1 MADFLR
7 WNEAL
12 PEFMIPLLGFI
23 TIVSVLALIMAKK
36 VAPVV
41 ALIVVPVITA
51 IIGGFGPDVGR
62 FVAQGIAAIA
72 PTGVMFIFAI
82 LFFSVL
88 TDAGTFRPLIKATIK
103 FGGSDPVK
111 IAVGTAIFTFLAHLD
126 GAGATTFLVVIP
138 PMLILYNAV
147 GMRPTTLATI
157 VALGAGTMNAVPWSA
172 VPLRAATILS
182 TPGNYVSSAYVVS
195 GILVPLGAGLLLV
208 VGIAYFL
215 GTRERKRLGYS
226 PNTTAEL
233 KLEKIEEVLAL
244 SEDQKK
250 LLRPKMVPL
259 NACMILVTVVIL
271 MMGWVP
277 AHITFMVAFSL
288 ALIINYPVVADQ
300 RARID
305 AHAKS
310 ALMMATVL
318 FGAAVLIGITRN
330 SGMIESMTA
339 VAVNIIPDAMGRYLP
354 VIVGVLAMPLSLL
367 FDPDSFYFGVLPVL
381 VQVSESFG
389 VDGINVVRAALL
401 GQMTTG
407 FPVSPLTPSTFLL
420 VGLAGVDFGEHQ
432 KKTIPFAFT
441 VTIFMLIVS
450 LVTGAIRL
458 S

>member
-1 MADFLR
+1 MIAFLG
-7 WNEAL
+7 L
-12 PEFMIPLLGFI
+12 I
-23 TIVSVLALIMAKK
+23 TIVAVLALIMSKK

-41 ALIVVPVITA
+41 ALIVVPVITG
-51 IIGGFGPDVGR
+51 IIGGFGPYIGR
-62 FVAQGIAAIA
+62 FVAQGIGAIA

-82 LFFSVL
+82 LFFSIL
-88 TDAGTFRPLIKATIK
+88 TDAGTFRPLIKATVR
-103 FGGSDPVK
+103 FGGSDPVR
-111 IAVGTAIFTFLAHLD
+111 IAVGTAVFTFLAHLD
-126 GAGATTFLVVIP
+126 GAGATTFLVVVP

-147 GMRPTTLATI
+147 GMKPTTLATI

-182 TPGNYVSSAYVVS
+182 TPGNDVSSVEIVG
-195 GILVPLGAGLLLV
+195 GILVPLGAGLLFV

-215 GTRERKRLGYS
+215 GLRERKALGYS
-226 PNTTAEL
+226 RDTTAEL
-233 KLEKIEEVLAL
+233 QMEKIEAVLKL
-244 SEDQKK
+244 NEEQEK
-250 LLRPKMVPL
+250 LLRPKMVPI
-259 NACMILVTVVIL
+259 NACMIVITVIIL
-271 MMGWVP
+271 MAGWVP
-277 AHITFMVAFSL
+277 PHITFMVAFSI
-288 ALIINYPVVADQ
+288 ALVANYPVVAIQ

-330 SGMIESMTA
+330 SGMIEAMTL
-339 VAVNIIPDAMGRYLP
+339 VAVDIIPTALGRYLP
-354 VIVGVLAMPLSLL
+354 VIVGVLAMPMSLI

-381 VQVSESFG
+381 VQTAEGFG
-389 VDGINVVRAALL
+389 VEGINVVRAALL

-432 KKTIPFAFT
+432 KKTIPFAFA

-450 LVTGAIRL
+450 LVIGAIRI
-458 S
+458 

>member
-1 MADFLR
+1 
-7 WNEAL
+7 
-12 PEFMIPLLGFI
+12 MIAFLGFI
-23 TIVSVLALIMAKK
+23 TIVFVLVLIMTKK

-41 ALIVVPVITA
+41 ALIVVPVITG
-51 IIGGFGPDVGR
+51 IIGGFGPDIGR
-62 FVAQGIAAIA
+62 FVAMGITAIA

-88 TDAGTFRPLIKATIK
+88 TDAGTFRPLVKATIQ

-138 PMLILYNAV
+138 PMLILYKAV
-147 GMRPTTLATI
+147 GMKPTTLTTI

-182 TPGNYVSSAYVVS
+182 TPGNEVSSAEIVS

-208 VGIAYFL
+208 VGIAYYL
-215 GTRERKRLGYS
+215 GLRERKALGYS
-226 PNTTAEL
+226 STTTAEL
-233 KLEKIEEVLAL
+233 ELSKIEAVMAL
-244 SEDQKK
+244 DEEQEK
-250 LLRPKMVPL
+250 LLRPKMIPINVV
-259 NACMILVTVVIL
+259 MILITVVIL
-271 MMGWVP
+271 MAGWVP

-288 ALIINYPVVADQ
+288 ALIMNYPVVATQ

-330 SGMIESMTA
+330 SGMIEGMTL
-339 VAVNIIPDAMGRYLP
+339 VAIDIVPTEMGQYLP

-381 VQVSESFG
+381 VQTAENFG
-389 VDGINVVRAALL
+389 VEGINVVRAALL

-432 KKTIPFAFT
+432 KKTIPFAFA

-450 LVTGAIRL
+450 LLTGAIRV
-458 S
+458 